1 MPVPT
6 ARFAVVAALAAVVV
20 ALVPGSLVVRLLVVD
35 GVLVAVAL
43 ADWVLAPRGRTLSIE
58 RRLPRVVTL
67 GSEAEVGWRVTNH
80 ARRAVRVRVADELAP
95 SLGAGD
101 RRFAG
106 TVPAGGTLAATT
118 TIRPSRRGR
127 FRPDEIVWRAPG
139 PLGLASR
146 QGRISQPATLR
157 VYPRFR
163 SREEAELRIDRARI
177 LEVGLRSARGR
188 GGGTE
193 FDQLREYTVDDEF
206 RRIDWSATARTGRPI
221 VRTFR
226 AERNQHVVV
235 LLDNGRVMA
244 GRVDGVP
251 RAEFAMD
258 AALLVTTVATR
269 LGDRCG
275 LLAFD
280 REILASVAP
289 GHGAGQLGRV
299 TEALH
304 ELEPALVESD
314 YASAFRHTVAR
325 FRRRSLIV
333 LLTDLVEQAVGESLL
348 PALPVLTRSHVL
360 LVGAVQDPQ
369 VRRWAD
375 EVPADAEAAYRQAA
389 AARTLRTRDRAAARL
404 RAAGATVVDAP
415 PDRLAARLGDA
426 YLDVKARGIL

>member
-6 ARFAVVAALAAVVV
+6 PRLVLAAVVASAVV
-20 ALVPGSLVVRLLVVD
+20 AVVPGPVLLRLAVVD
-35 GVLVAVAL
+35 GVLLAL
-43 ADWVLAPRGRTLSIE
+43 ALLDRALAPRARDLVVE
-58 RRLPRVVTL
+58 RDLPRVVTL
-67 GSEAEVGWRVTNH
+67 GGTAQVGWRVTN
-80 ARRAVRVRVADELAP
+80 RTGRAVRVAVADELAP
-95 SLGAGD
+95 SLAPVD

-106 TVPAGGTLAATT
+106 VVPARGSLVASTE
-118 TIRPSRRGR
+118 IRPSRRGR
-127 FRPDEIVWRAPG
+127 FEIDELVWRAPG
-139 PLGLASR
+139 PLGLAAAQR
-146 QGRISQPATLR
+146 RVRQPATMR
-157 VYPRFR
+157 VFPRFR

-177 LEVGLRSARGR
+177 LEVGLRSAKGR

-206 RRIDWSATARTGRPI
+206 RRIDWSATARLGRPI

-226 AERNQHVVV
+226 AERNQNVVV
-235 LLDNGRVMA
+235 LFDNGRVMA

-251 RAEFAMD
+251 RTEFAID

-280 REILASVAP
+280 REVRSAVPP
-289 GHGAGQLGRV
+289 GHGRGQLGRV
-299 TEALH
+299 TDALYD
-304 ELEPALVESD
+304 LDPVLAESD
-314 YASAFRHTVAR
+314 YASAFRQVLVR

-375 EVPADAEAAYRQAA
+375 AAPADPETAYRQAA
-389 AARTLRTRDRAAARL
+389 AARTLRSRARAAARL
-404 RAAGATVVDAP
+404 RAAGATVVDVLP
-415 PDRLAARLGDA
+415 ERLAAELGDA
-426 YLDVKARGIL
+426 YLDMKAAGRL